1 MFTISTS
8 RLDLIPA
15 TISMLEAELASP
27 SELALLLDATVPAGW
42 PPGEYDQPAIS
53 FFLDRVRE
61 NADAVGWYSW
71 YAVLRSDDGQKIV
84 VGAAGFFG
92 PPDENGQVEIGY
104 SVVSAYAGQGYATDM
119 VQALVQFAF
128 SSGRVKRMI
137 AHTRQENVGSIRV
150 LEKAGFVFVGAGQE
164 EGVVEYGKNF
174 LV

>member
-1 MFTISTS
+1 MHPISTS

-15 TISMLEAELASP
+15 TISMLKAELASP
-27 SELALLLDATVPAGW
+27 SELALLLDATVPDGW

-71 YAVLRSDDGQKIV
+71 YAVLRSADGQKIV

-104 SVVSAYAGQGYATDM
+104 SVVSGYEGQGYATEM
-119 VQALVQFAF
+119 VQALVQVAFA
-128 SSGRVKRMI
+128 STRVKRMI
-137 AHTRQENVGSIRV
+137 AHTRQENIGSIRV
-150 LEKAGFVFVGAGQE
+150 LEKAGFGFVGAGQE
-164 EGVVEYGKNF
+164 EGVVEYGRDIRI
-174 LV
+174 

>member
-1 MFTISTS
+1 MFSIATS

-15 TISMLEAELASP
+15 TVAMLEAELASP
-27 SELALLLDATVPAGW
+27 SAFASLLGATVPDGW
-42 PPGEYDQPAIS
+42 PPGEYDQSAIS

-61 NADAVGWYSW
+61 NPDAVRWYSW
-71 YAVLRSDDGQKIV
+71 YAVLRSENGQKIL

-104 SVVSAYAGQGYATDM
+104 SVVSTYEGQGYATEI

-137 AHTRQENVGSIRV
+137 AHTHQGNIGSIRV
-150 LEKAGFVFVGAGQE
+150 LAKAGFGFVGTGQE
-164 EGVVEYGKNF
+164 VGVVEYGKD
-174 LV
+174 LRV